1 MIMTVDEIKTQCDCG
16 GMTDDVIKNR
26 LNAIEAVIR
35 EFTHNNFQNRDIRFK
50 ASSDGYDLTCEPFFI
65 KVGDTVQISQSKV
78 NDGLYVVD
86 MVADDRLTV
95 DRELFAVP
103 FNLVTKIEYP
113 ADVVQCAV
121 DLFEWKKNFGAKIG
135 IKSESET
142 LSRHSESVTYEDSAT
157 LFMGYPV
164 GILSG
169 LSKLHNKARW

>member
-1 MIMTVDEIKTQCDCG
+1 MIMTVDEIKIHCDCEG
-16 GMTDDVIKNR
+16 ITDDVIKNR

-35 EFTHNNFQNRDIRFK
+35 KYTNNNFQNQNIRFK
-50 ASSDGYDLTCEPFFI
+50 ASSDGYNLTCKPFFV

-78 NDGLYVVD
+78 NDGLYEVE
-86 MVADDRLTV
+86 MVTDDELTV
-95 DRELFAVP
+95 DRELFTVP

-113 ADVVQCAV
+113 EDVKQCAL
-121 DLFEWKKNFGAKIG
+121 DLFKWKQEFGAKIG

-169 LSKLHNKARW
+169 LSLYKKARF